1 MGTTQTPNR
10 EQLHRI
16 KRVEREQPRE
26 QQTTRLNARG
36 TRPKWTTQSP
46 AKCSKNRPR
55 IRRRPIARQTA
66 DSSDRTTNR
75 DTARFVSKKK
85 SKNKRKK
92 IQTQSNRKTTRGCLP
107 LRVLQVQI
115 RRTPKSRT
123 RWRI

>member
-46 AKCSKNRPR
+46 AKCRFFGSNDKQGYCSVCFKKEVEKQEKKDPDSIKQKDNSRLPSSESSSSSN
-55 IRRRPIARQTA
+55 
-66 DSSDRTTNR
+66 SSDP
-75 DTARFVSKKK
+75 
-85 SKNKRKK
+85 K
-92 IQTQSNRKTTRGCLP
+92 ITDQMADLMKPSSP
-107 LRVLQVQI
+107 PS
-115 RRTPKSRT
+115 TPD
-123 RWRI
+123 